1 MGLKRTLKW
10 DRLSWDML
18 LSGIC
23 KPAAMFLSYIYVP
36 IVLEYL
42 GVEKYGV
49 WSVIL
54 TIISWI
60 GYFDI
65 GIGNGLRNR
74 LTEAIQDKSNAK
86 AKKMISSAYAISI
99 IVMTLLSLI
108 FVIVAQFIDWHFILG
123 VTSFN
128 ESLKLIVIESVLLI
142 AINFVFNLCIYVFYA
157 LQAASFVSFMQL
169 LAMGI
174 NLIGV
179 LLVRNVFQ
187 ANLTVLAFIYG
198 FSFVIVNMVGGFILY
213 SKHKEFAPN
222 IKEID
227 LTVGKDII
235 SLGFKFFVIQ
245 ICAMILFATDSVII
259 SVLYGASDVTPY
271 STVNKLY
278 IVVSSIYIAFL
289 SPIWSS
295 VTKDKTLRNISN
307 IKRTTLKMLVLLI
320 PFVILAVLLF
330 FTFRPVSFWWLKKEL
345 LYSDMLLFFGMLYC
359 LLNMWCSAFASVLN
373 GMEVM
378 RASVI
383 IAVIQA
389 VVNIPL
395 SLLFSIAFSMESS
408 GVLLG
413 TVISMAIAAVAQ
425 PIVTYV
431 YLKRMSRMKDD
442 KSE

>member
-1 MGLKRTLKW
+1 MSLKRTIKW
-10 DRLSWDML
+10 DRLSLDML

-23 KPAAMFLSYIYVP
+23 KPAAMLLSYIYVP

-74 LTEAIQDKSNAK
+74 LTEAIHKNSNVN
-86 AKKMISSAYAISI
+86 AKKMVSSSYAISTI
-99 IVMTLLSLI
+99 AMASLSLV
-108 FVIVAQFIDWHFILG
+108 FVFVAQFVDWNIILG
-123 VTSFN
+123 VNGFN
-128 ESLKLIVIESVLLI
+128 ENLKLIVIESVILV
-142 AINFVFNLCIYVFYA
+142 AFNFVFNLCINVFYA
-157 LQAASFVSFMQL
+157 LQAASLVSFMQL

-179 LLVRNVFQ
+179 LLIRNVFQ
-187 ANLTVLAFIYG
+187 ANLTVLAFLYG
-198 FSFVIVNMVGGFILY
+198 FSFVIVNLVGGFILY
-213 SKHKEFAPN
+213 SKHKEFAPS

-227 LTVGKDII
+227 FAVGKDII
-235 SLGFKFFVIQ
+235 GLGFKFFVIQ

-259 SVLYGASDVTPY
+259 SVLYGATDVTPY

-278 IVVSSIYIAFL
+278 LAVSSIYIAFL

-295 VTKDKTLRNISN
+295 VTKDKTLKNISN
-307 IKRTTLKMLVLLI
+307 IKKTTWKMLFLLI
-320 PFVILAVLLF
+320 PFVIISVLLF
-330 FTFRPVSFWWLKKEL
+330 FTFRSVSFWWLKKEL
-345 LYSDMLLFFGMLYC
+345 EYSDLLLFFGLLYC
-359 LLNMWCSAFASVLN
+359 ILNMWCSAFASVLN

-378 RASVI
+378 KASVI
-383 IAVIQA
+383 IAMIQA

-395 SLLFSIAFSMESS
+395 SLLFSVTFSMESS

-413 TVISMAIAAVAQ
+413 TVISMAIAAIAQ
-425 PIVTYV
+425 PVVTYI
-431 YLKRMSRMKDD
+431 YLKKMSRIKT
-442 KSE
+442 